1 MTTTER
7 YELETRK
14 RHLRLQAFDRA
25 FIIPR
30 CLGPGKVVD
39 DPESEPA
46 IRVAYKKLL
55 ARLGAEITAAR
66 LTERG
71 VESLL
76 NCLTRDLLPGSYLSK
91 VRKVGT

>member
-71 VESLL
+71 A
-76 NCLTRDLLPGSYLSK
+76 TRADDK
-91 VRKVGT
+91 FTEAAMEDRKREGYF